1 MCIRDR
7 YKCSVIAIEEVP
19 IDQISKYG
27 IISGNLIANSIDTYQ
42 VTNMI
47 EKPQISDSNLA
58 IIGRYILTPDIFK
71 ILKKI
76 NPDKNGEIQ
85 ITDALLAQAKNGNV
99 IALKLKGKRYDCGT
113 IDGFIDATNYFAKKI
128 KANNI

>member
-1 MCIRDR
+1 M
-7 YKCSVIAIEEVP
+7 SP
-19 IDQISKYG
+19 G
-27 IISGNLIANSIDTYQ
+27 
-42 VTNMI
+42 
-47 EKPQISDSNLA
+47 
-58 IIGRYILTPDIFK
+58 
-71 ILKKI
+71 
-76 NPDKNGEIQ
+76 KNGELQ